1 MAFADNTV
9 LFENLG
15 LPSPSG
21 KTRDLVPE
29 GFRGCPPDPCDEAMP
44 DLKDIKGQESA
55 KRALEVAAAGGHHL
69 LAPHHSASMA
79 ALVGGGTQPRPGEA
93 ALAHLGVLF
102 LDELPEFNPN
112 TNAPFTALLADRG
125 AVEAGAARL
134 LARLAQHHKKA
145 RPPGAAVVAAHSA
158 LRRSASGTRMR

>member
-9 LFENLG
+9 LFENSG

-44 DLKDIKGQESA
+44 DLKDIKGQETA
-55 KRALEVAAAGGHHL
+55 MRALEVAAAGGHHL

-93 ALAHLGVLF
+93 ALAYLGVLF

-125 AVEAGAARL
+125 AVEAGSRAPARAVGAASQEGAPARRPLSLLTQLFGDPQAAR
-134 LARLAQHHKKA
+134 A
-145 RPPGAAVVAAHSA
+145 
-158 LRRSASGTRMR
+158 